1 MNVYDFLI
9 WLVAGGSA
17 VAVSWVAERIPK
29 FQELDSAQKR
39 WIQYGASVLIACA
52 ALATQYYVPKEVLE
66 AIAPYFAIAAGLFG
80 TFFINQASHSV
91 DPARDR
97 ES

>member
-52 ALATQYYVPKEVLE
+52 ALAIQYYVPKEYLE
-66 AIAPYFAIAAGLFG
+66 AVAPYFAVAAGLFG
-80 TFFINQASHSV
+80 TFFINQASHAI

-97 ES
+97 NP

>member
-17 VAVSWVAERIPK
+17 VAVSWVAERVTK
-29 FQELDSAQKR
+29 FQTLDPNQKK

-52 ALATQYYVPKEVLE
+52 ALAVQYYVPKEALE

-80 TFFINQASHSV
+80 TFFVNQASHAL

-97 ES
+97 KS

>member
-52 ALATQYYVPKEVLE
+52 ALAVQYYVPKEALE
-66 AIAPYFAIAAGLFG
+66 AIAPYFAIATGLFG
-80 TFFINQASHSV
+80 TFFVNQASHAL

-97 ES
+97 KP